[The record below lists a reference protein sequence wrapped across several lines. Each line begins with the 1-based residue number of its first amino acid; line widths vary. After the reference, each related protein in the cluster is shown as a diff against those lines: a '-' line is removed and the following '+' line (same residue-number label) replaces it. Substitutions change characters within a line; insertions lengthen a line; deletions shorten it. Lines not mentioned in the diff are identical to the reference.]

1 MLSFFC
7 MLWCHRSLWEI
18 LILYCTN
25 SVDDD
30 GWYRIHVWLGQI
42 GFIKFVILP
51 YFKVMSE
58 VLPAVLPLV
67 QMVDMQQNYVWC
79 ILPLTCGPYF
89 LLAVFYINNP
99 QNHFLEVDMKIHKRK
114 GIKSFLGSH
123 FLMLICAKRGA
134 GKLLWYWSLHQ
145 VEANLHRWQS
155 LEKRRPAVFT
165 AGPEPSGSAC
175 EGWTFLV
182 GILKKCYFTFTVILF
197 EHNQLPWRFFLQLT
211 WTWCI

>member
-1 MLSFFC
+1 
-7 MLWCHRSLWEI
+7 
-18 LILYCTN
+18 
-25 SVDDD
+25 
-30 GWYRIHVWLGQI
+30 
-42 GFIKFVILP
+42 
-51 YFKVMSE
+51 MSE

-182 GILKKCYFTFTVILF
+182 WILKKCYFSFTVYYLSTISCP
-197 EHNQLPWRFFLQLT
+197 EGFFSTTYLDMMYLT
-211 WTWCI
+211 WSRLSTRIRLMCVINIRTKGISLSHDSWHR